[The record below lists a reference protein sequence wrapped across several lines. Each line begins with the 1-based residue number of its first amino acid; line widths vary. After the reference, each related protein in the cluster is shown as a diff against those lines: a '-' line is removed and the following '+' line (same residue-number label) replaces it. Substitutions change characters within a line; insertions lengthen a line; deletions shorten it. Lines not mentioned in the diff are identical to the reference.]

1 LETGGNALSS
11 LLNNLTSRDA
21 VLEAIR
27 ICDEKGRAEFLA
39 FYGYKPARTYVLQH
53 DGHEYD
59 SKAIVGVA
67 YGIQHG
73 TPLKPVEFSGGEKT
87 VVRCLAR
94 LGFLAVEAP
103 HPALSLVRGS
113 TYFRKDLVARY
124 GGQLQSGI
132 WTPKDFPA
140 IFLFTG
146 DSGKTYGYHDDWK
159 DGVFQYTGE
168 GQNGPMTF
176 TGGNKAIRDHRAN
189 GKDLLLFRDLGK
201 GKGVRYEGLFECAS
215 WSVDQRPD
223 KAGNDRQAIIFSLV
237 PVTTDAH
244 AESLALTAVTEPAPA
259 QTLTILRAAAYEAAV
274 SQQERKT
281 PFQARQSW
289 FRRSEAVKRYVLAR
303 ANGRCEACELP
314 APFMKKEGGPYLE
327 PHHTQ
332 RLADDGPDHPK
343 WVGAIC
349 PNCHRRIHSGED
361 GKDWNT
367 QLQERL
373 KILEPEIEH

>member
-1 LETGGNALSS
+1 
-11 LLNNLTSRDA
+11 LNDLTSRDA

-27 ICDEKGRAEFLA
+27 LCDQKGRAEFLA
-39 FYGYKPARTYVLQH
+39 FYGYKPARKYVLQH
-53 DGHEYD
+53 DGRGYD

-73 TPLKPVEFSGGEKT
+73 APLQPTNFSGGEKT
-87 VVRCLAR
+87 VVRCLTR
-94 LGFLAVEAP
+94 LGFLVIEAS

-132 WTPKDFPA
+132 WTPRDFPA

-159 DGVFQYTGE
+159 DGVFEYTGE

-189 GKDLLLFRDLGK
+189 GKDLLLFKDLGK

-215 WSVDQRPD
+215 WTFDQRPD
-223 KAGNDRQAIIFSLV
+223 KAGGDRQAIIFSLV
-237 PVTTDAH
+237 PVGTDAH
-244 AESLALTAVTEPAPA
+244 AESPALTAMSETDPA
-259 QTLTILRAAAYEAAV
+259 QALTALRAVAYEAAA
-274 SQQERKT
+274 SQPERKN
-281 PFQARQSW
+281 PIQARQSW

-303 ANGRCEACELP
+303 ANGKCEACELP

-367 QLQERL
+367 RLQERL
-373 KILEPEIEH
+373 KILEPETDC